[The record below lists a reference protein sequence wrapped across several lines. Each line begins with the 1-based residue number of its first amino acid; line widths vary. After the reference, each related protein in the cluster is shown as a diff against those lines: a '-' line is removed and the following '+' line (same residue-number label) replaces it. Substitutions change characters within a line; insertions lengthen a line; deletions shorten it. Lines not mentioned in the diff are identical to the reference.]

1 MGCCISRIKDKK
13 NSPFEEEESS
23 ENPLGIVNI
32 RGYSALKNG
41 HTPNLIPKKKKIFER
56 LDETLSSKYKTS
68 LGGTHMEMDE
78 YSEEWDSCFF
88 HDLDVNWERE
98 KAPKSFQ

>member
-32 RGYSALKNG
+32 RGYSAIHYSNNPS
-41 HTPNLIPKKKKIFER
+41 TIPKKKKIFER

-68 LGGTHMEMDE
+68 VGGTNMEMDE
-78 YSEEWDSCFF
+78 YSGEWDSCFF
-88 HDLDVNWERE
+88 HDLNENWEKE
-98 KAPKSFQ
+98 KASKSFQ